1 MDRVGIDLTSSYS
14 DGDKKSKLDESKQGE
29 SFVCYERV
37 HEINTFV
44 KCMYLFTMV

>member
-1 MDRVGIDLTSSYS
+1 MDRVGIDVTSSYS

-37 HEINTFV
+37 HDIW
-44 KCMYLFTMV
+44 